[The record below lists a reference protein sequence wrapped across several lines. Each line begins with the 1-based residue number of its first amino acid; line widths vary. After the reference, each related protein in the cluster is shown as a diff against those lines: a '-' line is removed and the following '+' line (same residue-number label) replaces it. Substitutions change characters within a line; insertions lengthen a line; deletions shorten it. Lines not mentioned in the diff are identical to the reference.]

1 MKNRKHRTKNGGETI
16 IESIGQNLDLP
27 QDSFS
32 GYAHIELCGNKEAMI
47 EGCLGILEYSD
58 CSVAINTGKLTV
70 RFNGSDLTITSMQD
84 SLTVIKGIITCIDFS
99 N

>member
-1 MKNRKHRTKNGGETI
+1 MRNRKRRTDKCGENI
-16 IESIGQNLDLP
+16 IESIGHNLDIP

-32 GYAHIELCGNKEAMI
+32 GYAHIELCGNREAI
-47 EGCLGILEYSD
+47 VEGCLGILEYSE

-84 SLTVIKGIITCIDFS
+84 SLTVIKGILTCVDFT

>member
-1 MKNRKHRTKNGGETI
+1 MRNRKSRTNRCGGNI
-16 IESIGQNLDLP
+16 IESIGQNLDIP

-32 GYAHIELCGNKEAMI
+32 GYAHIELCGNREAI
-47 EGCLGILEYSD
+47 VEGCLGILEYSD

-70 RFNGSDLTITSMQD
+70 RIRGCELTIVAMQNGQAI
-84 SLTVIKGIITCIDFS
+84 IKGIITCLDYS

>member
-1 MKNRKHRTKNGGETI
+1 MRNRKSRTNRCGGNI
-16 IESIGQNLDLP
+16 IESIGQNLDIP

-32 GYAHIELCGNKEAMI
+32 GYAHIELCGNREAI
-47 EGCLGILEYSD
+47 VEGCLGILEYSD
-58 CSVAINTGKLTV
+58 CSVAINTGKLIV

-84 SLTVIKGIITCIDFS
+84 SLTVIKGILTCIDFS